1 MKLKSFIVAFGS
13 LVLTTTLLY
22 LIGYI
27 FSIPLLMFQYEYKDS
42 VNGFFISTGSLIPIM
57 IGLVISFV
65 SEKVYLYKHQKNLV
79 NNGKFFILIICYS
92 DEICLLEKRR
102 P

>member
-27 FSIPLLMFQYEYKDS
+27 FTIPLLMFQYEYKNN

-57 IGLVISFV
+57 IGLVISFI
-65 SEKVYLYKHQKNLV
+65 SEKIYLYKNRK
-79 NNGKFFILIICYS
+79 KIS
-92 DEICLLEKRR
+92 
-102 P
+102 